1 MAKHNGHNVWY
12 AVLRDN
18 EDTDHGTGSSRFADA
33 LRMARKM
40 RKEGDTDA
48 FIAVIDPADDFCLV
62 EVRDLDDARAPKL

>member
-18 EDTDHGTGSSRFADA
+18 EDNDHGTGSFRFADA

-48 FIAVIDPADDFCLV
+48 HIAVIDPDDDFCLA
-62 EVRDLDDARAPKL
+62 EVHDLTDTIAPKL